1 EGLGLEKGAA
11 ADPHQV
17 VHAGVG
23 KGNGFRPCNH
33 QGQAP
38 QHVLHAQGGH
48 EGMGQV
54 QTGQQNAVDKAG
66 KRAHRQA
73 GDDQQRHAGDAE
85 VLDQH
90 ADGAGAQHAVGTHG
104 QVDAGGNQGAQH
116 AGGDQAVDGSL
127 LEDVHDIADPRE
139 FIGHHHAENEN
150 QQRQR
155 HQ

>member
-1 EGLGLEKGAA
+1 
-11 ADPHQV
+11 
-17 VHAGVG
+17 
-23 KGNGFRPCNH
+23 
-33 QGQAP
+33 
-38 QHVLHAQGGH
+38 
-48 EGMGQV
+48 MGQV

-104 QVDAGGNQGAQH
+104 QVDAGGDQGAQH

-139 FIGHHHAENEN
+139 LIGHHHAENEN

-155 HQ
+155 HQGAELLQKLFSGILLFHISLILLPRPLS